1 MTFFD
6 LLVALNGMDRNDIMH
21 HFMAN
26 QILTEKKIKR
36 AALELTDVDGYYS
49 FSSHRITRE
58 ALSYFSYIYKNLECI
73 YFLNTTLILY
83 TNLKMGNYFLLGE
96 ELWIEK
102 QLHSV
107 HALLKFTCHLLPSH
121 NTFLERQ
128 TKGCER
134 KVGDM
139 EGKRKEINW
148 DSAGEKGRGRSW
160 RPCDGR
166 WHRSSACGQGKQ
178 LKMKQTHRQVSVCRC
193 PLAAPLAFIPH
204 PLPHC
209 PASPAC
215 YPPIRAQ
222 GGGGTV
228 GTHQSVLSVR
238 GSGLMLAQHRGAQKK
253 AGTAS

>member
-1 MTFFD
+1 MRMYSS
-6 LLVALNGMDRNDIMH
+6 ALG
-21 HFMAN
+21 
-26 QILTEKKIKR
+26 IKW
-36 AALELTDVDGYYS
+36 E
-49 FSSHRITRE
+49 F
-58 ALSYFSYIYKNLECI
+58 
-73 YFLNTTLILY
+73 
-83 TNLKMGNYFLLGE
+83 
-96 ELWIEK
+96 
-102 QLHSV
+102 
-107 HALLKFTCHLLPSH
+107 HLLHFLP
-121 NTFLERQ
+121 NTAHTHGKKKKKKDSPVICCSLITHLLRDRQ
-128 TKGCER
+128 KGSER
-134 KVGDM
+134 KEEDM
-139 EGKRKEINW
+139 EGERKEINW
-148 DSAGEKGRGRSW
+148 ERGRGRSQ

-178 LKMKQTHRQVSVCRC
+178 LKMKQTHRQGSVCRC

-228 GTHQSVLSVR
+228 GTHQSVFSVR